1 MQPIKKKSKL
11 ALFLEGIF
19 KPEKKTYISESLI
32 EELEQKVYY
41 TFKNKQLIIQALKH
55 RSYLSVSGEDRLS
68 SNERLELL
76 GDSVLGLV
84 VTEYLFNNFPG
95 KEEGEL
101 TSMKSLVVSRK
112 VLAKIAN
119 NLQLGKYILMNEA
132 EERAGGRKRPSI
144 VADAIEAIT
153 GAIYLDGG
161 LDSAVDFVKTTIL
174 RRLDSILNEEQNQN
188 FKSILLEYSQS
199 KCYGLPYYNVTREEG
214 PDHNKTFTIEVNVND
229 QVLGV
234 GVGNSKKKAEQ
245 MAAKNALKKLSII

>member
-1 MQPIKKKSKL
+1 MQSNKKKSKL
-11 ALFLEGIF
+11 ALFF
-19 KPEKKTYISESLI
+19 QRVFSPEKKKFISESLI
-32 EELEQKVYY
+32 QELEEKVNY
-41 TFKNKQLIIQALKH
+41 TFINKQLIIQALKH
-55 RSYLSVSGEDRLS
+55 RSYLSVSGEERLL

-84 VTEYLFNNFPG
+84 VTEFLFKNFPE

-119 NLQLGKYILMNEA
+119 NLQLGNYILMNDA

-161 LDSAVDFVKTTIL
+161 LDSAVDFVNSTIL
-174 RRLDSILNEEQNQN
+174 NRLDSILNEEQNQN

-199 KCYGLPYYNVTREEG
+199 KCYGLPYYSVKHEEG
-214 PDHNKTFTIEVNVND
+214 PDHNKTFTIEVYIND

-245 MAAKNALKKLSII
+245 MAAKNALNKLSII